1 MSRNSVS
8 NVFKTNVRDWVAYD
22 NKIIKAKNAIK
33 RVKDKQVQLGEG
45 IIKFMAENNLQKK
58 EIKIS
63 NYRLQYKTS
72 KKTTPLTKKLILSS
86 LTNDLQDEEEAKEIV
101 KLLYNVRKRMEI
113 CLKDYFE
120 DEEKA
125 IELVNNIYNKRTKTE
140 MPVLRRKIQRDPVTV
155 DSGPISTIA
164 ENTIRNAD
172 RTDESDT

>member
-1 MSRNSVS
+1 MSINTVT
-8 NVFKTNVRDWVAYD
+8 NNFKINVRDWVAYD

-33 RVKDKQVQLGEG
+33 RVKNKQQQLGEG
-45 IIKFMAENNLQKK
+45 IIKFMSDNNLQKK

-72 KKTTPLTKKLILSS
+72 KKISPLTKKVILES
-86 LTNDLQDEEEAKEIV
+86 LSNDLQDEKEAKEIV

-113 CLKDYFE
+113 CLNDYFE

-125 IELVNNIYNKRTKTE
+125 KELVDNIYNKRTKTDI
-140 MPVLRRKIQRDPVTV
+140 PLLRRKIQREPVTINT
-155 DSGPISTIA
+155 GPISTIA

-172 RTDESDT
+172 RTDESDN

>member
-1 MSRNSVS
+1 MSRNTVT
-8 NVFKTNVRDWVAYD
+8 NNFKINVRDWVAYD
-22 NKIIKAKNAIK
+22 NKIMKAKNAIK
-33 RVKDKQVQLGEG
+33 RVKDKQQQLGEG
-45 IIKFMAENNLQKK
+45 IIKFMSDNKLQKK

-72 KKTTPLTKKLILSS
+72 KKISPLTKKVILES
-86 LTNDLQDEEEAKEIV
+86 LSNDLQDEKEAKEIV

-125 IELVNNIYNKRTKTE
+125 KELVDNIYNKRTKTE
-140 MPVLRRKIQRDPVTV
+140 IPVLRRKIQREPVTINN
-155 DSGPISTIA
+155 GPISTIA

-172 RTDESDT
+172 RTDESDN